1 MGLYEI
7 HCHTCEVSI
16 CGRVDAE
23 RVVQQ
28 HKEAGYE
35 GICITDHY
43 YNGYFESNRPLS
55 DRDIVESYLL
65 GYRKA
70 SAYGEKIGLKVFLGM
85 ELRFTENPND
95 YLVFGITEDMIYS
108 NPRMFEMGLEFFSE
122 SLKDSGILLIQAHPF
137 RNHMIPADPLF
148 LDGIEAINANP
159 RHDAKNHM
167 ATAYADR
174 HGLIKTAGSDYHQ
187 ECDIALAAIDFPG
200 ELNDV
205 RDMISALRTGEYKI
219 VG

>member
-7 HCHTCEVSI
+7 HCHTGEVSV

-23 RVVQQ
+23 RVVLL

-43 YNGYFESNRPLS
+43 YDGYFEKNSPLS
-55 DRDIVESYLL
+55 DGDIVDRYLQ

-70 SAYGEKIGLKVFLGM
+70 AAFGKKIGLKVFLGM

-95 YLVFGITEDMIYS
+95 YLVFGMTEEMINS
-108 NPRMFEMGLEFFSE
+108 NPRMFEMGLKAFSE
-122 SLKDSGILLIQAHPF
+122 TYKDKGILLIQAHPF
-137 RNHMIPADPLF
+137 RDHMIPANPLF

-167 ATAYADR
+167 AAAYADT

-187 ECDIALAAIDFPG
+187 ECDIALAAIDF
-200 ELNDV
+200 ERTLNDAG
-205 RDMISALRTGEYKI
+205 DMILALRNREYKI